1 MISDRMRHL
10 RLVHSLPI
18 SRTPEGEPSHPEGG
32 CATVERDG
40 RPFDP
45 ALQGLLEHVRVIGP
59 LPRTVRERALARARA
74 VLATHA
80 CAPARPPPRHRRPWL
95 TLLVSLTLAAAVGA
109 AVETLLARRA
119 AGTDQPSHA
128 AAPLRIAA
136 D

>member
-18 SRTPEGEPSHPEGG
+18 SRTPEGGPSHPEGG

-74 VLATHA
+74 ALAAPA
-80 CAPARPPPRHRRPWL
+80 CATARPLPRRRRPWL
-95 TLLVSLTLAAAVGA
+95 ILLVSFTLAAAVGA
-109 AVETLLARRA
+109 AVEALRGRGSA
-119 AGTDQPSHA
+119 DVEPPHA
-128 AAPLRIAA
+128 TAPLRIAA